1 MGLEQYAGMSDEVKL
16 ATLLVK
22 VDNIE
27 SLIAAKPCPSQECV
41 QYRQRLQSLEE
52 WRTKRMAEIAK
63 EDEIDQDHK
72 AREAW
77 VIPMWVAV
85 GVSAATMV
93 ISLFLELWK

>member
-1 MGLEQYAGMSDEVKL
+1 MGLEQYAGMSDEIKL

-27 SLIAAKPCPSQECV
+27 SLIAAKPCPSLECV

-52 WRTKRMAEIAK
+52 WRTKRVAELALNAER
-63 EDEIDQDHK
+63 EDIEQ

-85 GVSAATMV
+85 LVSAATMV

>member
-1 MGLEQYAGMSDEVKL
+1 M
-16 ATLLVK
+16 
-22 VDNIE
+22 
-27 SLIAAKPCPSQECV
+27 
-41 QYRQRLQSLEE
+41 LEE